1 MKLHEVLDRLKIDEF
16 WKQVEVSYMS
26 GVVNMPPRLK
36 KLLSESNTLVFEKF
50 GIKPTDK
57 IYFIAGSARLHLE
70 PKLKETFTLKG
81 DIGDLDMVIPD
92 KQIWERALEAGTL
105 PKEDVIYDES
115 KGYVY
120 RPKAN
125 TVIEVFSVW
134 NPAYGGEE
142 YADTTVRT
150 SEEIVGDAVEK
161 GGYYFMSIGDVID
174 YKLKMNRE
182 KEKDVV
188 ELINRFRNAPDTE
201 ENMSHFFRK
210 LVEIIG
216 EKETKTLRDTL
227 N

>member
-1 MKLHEVLDRLKIDEF
+1 MKLTEVYDRMKIDEF

-26 GVVNMPPRLK
+26 SEVSMPPRLK
-36 KLLSESNTLVFEKF
+36 GLLDDSDKLVFEKF
-50 GIKPTDK
+50 GLQPSDK
-57 IYFIAGSARLHLE
+57 VYFIAGSARLHLD
-70 PKLKETFTLKG
+70 PKLKRTFTLKG

-92 KQIWERALEAGTL
+92 KRIWEKAIEAGTL

-115 KGYVY
+115 KGYAY

-125 TVIEVFSVW
+125 KVIEVFSVW
-134 NPAYGGEE
+134 NPAYGGDE

-150 SEEIVGDAVEK
+150 SKEIVSDAVEK

-182 KEKDVV
+182 KERAVV
-188 ELINRFRNAPDTE
+188 DLIDRYRQAPDTK

-210 LVEIIG
+210 LVDIIG
-216 EKETKTLRDTL
+216 EKETNTLRKTI

>member
-1 MKLHEVLDRLKIDEF
+1 MKLTEVYDRLKIDEF

-26 GVVNMPPRLK
+26 GEVNMPPKLAN
-36 KLLSESNTLVFEKF
+36 LLSDSNTLVFEKF
-50 GIKPTDK
+50 GIKPGDK
-57 IYFIAGSARLHLE
+57 VYFIAGSARLHLE

-92 KQIWERALEAGTL
+92 KRIWERAIEAGTL
-105 PKEDVIYDES
+105 PKEDVIFDES
-115 KGYVY
+115 KGYTY

-125 TVIEVFSVW
+125 KVIEVFSVW

-142 YADTTVRT
+142 YADTQVRT
-150 SEEIVGDAVEK
+150 SKEIVNDSVEK

-182 KEKDVV
+182 KEKAVV
-188 ELINRFRNAPDTE
+188 NLINKFRQAPDTD
-201 ENMSHFFRK
+201 ENMKQFFRK

-216 EKETKTLRDTL
+216 EKETKTLRDTI